1 MNNNNNRGSELKNK
15 IASKAVSSV
24 GGPLAGKAV
33 EKLGKKNGN
42 RDLISKMSSKKANN
56 ESLDEAQ
63 TANDELQDQVG
74 QSKNNEGS
82 VRNKLSSLMPKKV
95 DKLSPGG
102 NSLTNLVG
110 NGLLKN
116 TGFFSS
122 IKFKIILGLSGF
134 ILLLIFI
141 ITIYAAV
148 ASVGGAVTEFF
159 TGIGD
164 FIVGFIEENDEK
176 QMNKYYD
183 KLKKTKEKQYKNKG
197 VCIDENL
204 ITATLTVDL
213 DALDFKK
220 QRDSELNP
228 LGEDKAEYSDEVL
241 EQDRPSLYYGDPE
254 DANESAD
261 EVFDNEDHVFL
272 DALLALTGSS
282 PIDSDLAEL
291 AFDTEEEKE
300 DYKKMRKEIQLLSN
314 MQIKTKRYG
323 YDYDLRGI
331 AIRDCRPI
339 DDPEEEEKFLV
350 TEENVDRFDPKGLN
364 VPAYLNVNGGFISDS
379 PELVAKHDKKAF
391 AAFFT
396 KKSKEETNYEFY
408 IYSPKDHEECSDE
421 NGDGQEECKIVCNKK
436 LPKNEYELSIGDLS
450 NMEESVYYWNLVNSF
465 IPNYYDEYLPES
477 GPERDEAIKYIAEEI
492 YLLYEDLGPG
502 QSCAVFDPHETIC
515 RTDGGPYFD
524 TEPGPNGEANIDVQ
538 KLIDLVAPVAI
549 EEMSRTGYNA
559 SVTIAQAIIESGV
572 ERKKGLSMLST
583 EYGNYFGATAGRCAP
598 STDPSTAKY
607 TMLESGEGGNNC
619 TGNAF
624 WDGTIVAM
632 CNDSGGDCQWYRVYD
647 NLSLSVRDHNQ
658 ILLNPKYYS
667 GCNNSRDTK
676 AQLDCIGVHYA
687 TAGGYADTVMGKVK
701 KYNLTQYDIGEWD
714 GEYVEITEPQYTSN
728 ICYNL
733 GGFYGGGYGDWANW
747 LQGDSRWSGL
757 YIDTKTIGEVGC
769 ALTSV
774 AVQIARSGVSTT
786 IGPNFNPGTFMQ
798 AHKANGGF
806 TNCCDKNGCSVTK
819 NCISWN
825 VSDVAP
831 NFQYEDYVSFSSIS
845 QLKSLVDQGYYL
857 VLSVKN
863 GGHWVAIDKVV
874 GDTVYIYDSAL
885 RGGVRYT
892 TANQYGVNTFGRI
905 IKYKKVGN

>member
-15 IASKAVSSV
+15 IASKAASSI

-42 RDLISKMSSKKANN
+42 SDLISKK
-56 ESLDEAQ
+56 
-63 TANDELQDQVG
+63 
-74 QSKNNEGS
+74 
-82 VRNKLSSLMPKKV
+82 
-95 DKLSPGG
+95 
-102 NSLTNLVG
+102 NSLNKSASGSDTDKAEGAKDVKEEAAKEKKGLPSLPSSPSATMGDQAQADSDDINAKYTDYGKKLFALFSVYKVKIAIGLFVCVLMLVVI
-110 NGLLKN
+110 LA
-116 TGFFSS
+116 
-122 IKFKIILGLSGF
+122 IPIIVGSLGGTV
-134 ILLLIFI
+134 I
-141 ITIYAAV
+141 
-148 ASVGGAVTEFF
+148 EFF
-159 TGIGD
+159 TNLGDHLIGY
-164 FIVGFIEENDEK
+164 VEKTNEK
-176 QMNKYYD
+176 QMDKYYN
-183 KLKKTKEKQYKNKG
+183 KLKDTKEKQYRNKH

-220 QRDSELNP
+220 QQNSQTEP
-228 LGEDKAEYSDEVL
+228 LGEDRAGYSDENL
-241 EQDRPSLYYGDPE
+241 EEDRPSMFYGDPD

-272 DALLALTGSS
+272 DALMALTGSA
-282 PIDSDLAEL
+282 PVDTDLAEL
-291 AFDTEEEKE
+291 VFDTEKEKQ
-300 DYKKMRKEIQLLSN
+300 DYKKMRKEIQLLAN
-314 MQIKTKRYG
+314 MQVKTKRYG
-323 YDYDLRGI
+323 YDNDLDGI
-331 AIRDCRPI
+331 LYRKCRPI

-364 VPAYLNVNGGFISDS
+364 VAAYLNVNGGFISDL
-379 PELVAKHDKKAF
+379 PQLVAKHDKRAF

-408 IYSPKDHEECSDE
+408 IYSPKDHEECSDT
-421 NGDGQEECKIVCNKK
+421 NGDGQEECEIVCNKK

-465 IPNYYDEYLPES
+465 IPNYYDEYLPDGDGRE
-477 GPERDEAIKYIAEEI
+477 EAIKKIAEEI
-492 YLLYEDLGPG
+492 YLLYADLGPG
-502 QSCAVFDPHETIC
+502 QACEVFEPHKTLC

-583 EYGNYFGATAGRCAP
+583 EYGNYFGATAGSCAP

-774 AVQIARSGVSTT
+774 AVQIARSGVGTT
-786 IGPNFNPGTFMQ
+786 IGADFNPGTFMQ

-831 NFQYEDYVSFSSIS
+831 NFQYEDYVSFESIS
-845 QLKSLVDQGYYL
+845 QISSLVDQGYYL

-863 GGHWVAIDKVV
+863 GGHWVAVDKVV

-905 IKYKKVGN
+905 IKYKKVG